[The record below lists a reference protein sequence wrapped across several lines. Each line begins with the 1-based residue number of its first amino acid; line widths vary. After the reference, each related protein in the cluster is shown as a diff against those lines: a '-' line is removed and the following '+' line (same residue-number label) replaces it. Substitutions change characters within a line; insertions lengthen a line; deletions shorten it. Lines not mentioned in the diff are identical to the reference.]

1 MWEEV
6 QEVDTSEALCS
17 GLFREVQAFTSEA
30 LILFFAELAQPLPVF
45 GGA

>member
-1 MWEEV
+1 MFWAV
-6 QEVDTSEALCS
+6 RREA
-17 GLFREVQAFTSEA
+17 QAFTSKA